1 VVIEG
6 LGNYSLNKQEGIE
19 MKTVVIFDNFD
30 NGSATC
36 VVMDGDFTHLHNQF
50 LNGVESESL
59 CDEIDTLTKD
69 ACKKYGVDEW
79 YTSNL
84 PTFPSEEFYEAV
96 KAGAKVIITGCL
108 P

>member
-1 VVIEG
+1 
-6 LGNYSLNKQEGIE
+6 
-19 MKTVVIFDNFD
+19 MKTAVIFDNFD

-59 CDEIDTLTKD
+59 CDEIDALTKD
-69 ACKKYGVDEW
+69 ACKKYGVAEW
-79 YTSNL
+79 YTQHL
-84 PTFPSEEFYEAV
+84 PEFPSDEFYKAV
-96 KAGAKVIITGCL
+96 KKGAKVIITGCL